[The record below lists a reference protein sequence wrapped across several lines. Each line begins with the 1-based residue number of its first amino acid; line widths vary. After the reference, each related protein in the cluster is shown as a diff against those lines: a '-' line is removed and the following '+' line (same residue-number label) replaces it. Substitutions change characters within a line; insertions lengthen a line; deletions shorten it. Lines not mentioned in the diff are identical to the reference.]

1 MNRSEIRRAYDSV
14 RPDDGARERM
24 LEIMKDSRTGSF
36 GVVAFVLLMLI
47 QWSALMDIG
56 YQELPVAVFVMPIIG
71 RLMMS
76 TAITLFPYAR
86 PDGMGKAFAQY
97 ASRKVLV
104 LMWLYSL
111 AILAVF
117 GKIALISLAAALL
130 FMLMFARHVTAVL
143 GGLTGDVYGAI
154 CTMCELVVL
163 ITFLLGHIL

>member
-1 MNRSEIRRAYDSV
+1 
-14 RPDDGARERM
+14 
-24 LEIMKDSRTGSF
+24 
-36 GVVAFVLLMLI
+36 
-47 QWSALMDIG
+47 
-56 YQELPVAVFVMPIIG
+56 
-71 RLMMS
+71 MS